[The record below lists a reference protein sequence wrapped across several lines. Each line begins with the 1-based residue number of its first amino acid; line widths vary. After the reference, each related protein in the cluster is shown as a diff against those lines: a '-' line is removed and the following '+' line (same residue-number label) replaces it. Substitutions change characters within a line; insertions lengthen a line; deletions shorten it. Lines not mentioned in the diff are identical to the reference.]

1 MRILLTGTLILAL
14 GSGYAVNNNFFQ
26 QFENEYNIGYG
37 FSQGTLINGAH
48 DEATYNYQSLN
59 LEVERLFDMGLWL
72 DGNFNLVTSY
82 HQPNLGY
89 LNGGNGSGVAF
100 GQDPFMYSINVKLGY
115 AFSLINHSL
124 QLTPYLMLGRNA
136 NWANSTILAN
146 GSIPLTTDYFL
157 TGGLGARLSYR
168 INSAILLFA
177 DQMYN
182 YNWDQSGAVKSIQSA
197 PSFYGKSYAST
208 NYGLTTM
215 LGAKFNLIQKLQLGV
230 DGFWHNYQP
239 QSNISSLIYTPT
251 NTYGAMVSVGLT
263 Y

>member
-89 LNGGNGSGVAF
+89 LNGG
-100 GQDPFMYSINVKLGY
+100 
-115 AFSLINHSL
+115 
-124 QLTPYLMLGRNA
+124 
-136 NWANSTILAN
+136 
-146 GSIPLTTDYFL
+146 
-157 TGGLGARLSYR
+157 
-168 INSAILLFA
+168 
-177 DQMYN
+177 
-182 YNWDQSGAVKSIQSA
+182 
-197 PSFYGKSYAST
+197 
-208 NYGLTTM
+208 
-215 LGAKFNLIQKLQLGV
+215 
-230 DGFWHNYQP
+230 
-239 QSNISSLIYTPT
+239 
-251 NTYGAMVSVGLT
+251 
-263 Y
+263 